1 MQPRKYTKM
10 DVSKP
15 TKCNVFVEA
24 IRHQRIEAKENADK
38 GIFLRYKAFQD
49 MEDKKYMEAKAR
61 KEASL
66 KYYQR
71 RAMEIDPEEEYKK
84 MESQLKLLGDLKSGL
99 IDQST
104 LSISRGLDT
113 ERTGKFH
120 EEPAVEI
127 ENNATTMSALNIK
140 DEDFANL
147 KTNHHSQKWLQT
159 RSTSIE
165 ESPANINWNFDSEE
179 STREHDSF
187 STIEVLLADSLWS
200 DWSSSW
206 GSGWVLE
213 EEDISDFAWVD
224 WKNWAHTRQGM
235 DKYFE
240 SRLERKAEKR
250 RMEREWFCLD
260 WLFREKKEEE
270 VELSESI
277 CDEPSDL
284 SDERDQYLGRI
295 KNVFSVPLHWFLP
308 KAESLAERSALRLL
322 QNGKHLEELVGRSLT
337 GENSNSTDQAKEV
350 KVPKLRRFSEL
361 TASALN
367 SHDSNSEVS
376 PSNQQEK
383 LEEDISFELT
393 PQELRE
399 VYEENGLE
407 YGWPEGDFSDH
418 QIAAHFLAILLLEKN
433 NQECESGDV
442 EIEFEYPPNLGISA
456 EDMERFMSMVRGI
469 MKDKVSFEEVED
481 KEVERALVEAGY

>member
-1 MQPRKYTKM
+1 MQPRNYTKM
-10 DVSKP
+10 VVWKS
-15 TKCNVFVEA
+15 TKYNVFVEA
-24 IRHQRIEAKENADK
+24 IRDQRIEAKENADK
-38 GIFLRYKAFQD
+38 GMFLRYKAFQD
-49 MEDKKYMEAKAR
+49 MADKKYMEAKAR

-71 RAMEIDPEEEYKK
+71 RAEEIDPEEEYKK
-84 MESQLKLLGDLKSGL
+84 MESQLKLLGDLKCGL

-113 ERTGKFH
+113 ERMGKFH

-127 ENNATTMSALNIK
+127 ENNANTMSAINLK
-140 DEDFANL
+140 DEDVAHL
-147 KTNHHSQKWLQT
+147 KKNHHSQKWLQT
-159 RSTSIE
+159 RSASIE
-165 ESPANINWNFDSEE
+165 ESPTNINWNFDSEE
-179 STREHDSF
+179 STRENDSF
-187 STIEVLLADSLWS
+187 STIEVLSADSLWS

-213 EEDISDFAWVD
+213 EEEISDFAWVD
-224 WKNWAHTRQGM
+224 WKNWAHTRQVM
-235 DKYFE
+235 DKDFE

-277 CDEPSDL
+277 CDEPSEF

-295 KNVFSVPLHWFLP
+295 KSVFSVPLHWFLP
-308 KAESLAERSALRLL
+308 KAESLAD
-322 QNGKHLEELVGRSLT
+322 KPHELASTILNKT
-337 GENSNSTDQAKEV
+337 SNSSKQARDLSFEKNES
-350 KVPKLRRFSEL
+350 KPKNSSEL

-367 SHDSNSEVS
+367 YHDSNSEVS

-383 LEEDISFELT
+383 MEEDISFELS

-399 VYEENGLE
+399 VYEENRLE
-407 YGWPEGDFSDH
+407 YGWPEGDFSDQ

-433 NQECESGDV
+433 HPECDSGDV

-456 EDMERFMSMVRGI
+456 EDMERFMNMVRGI
-469 MKDKVSFEEVED
+469 MKDKDSFDEIED
-481 KEVERALVEAGY
+481 KEVERALAEAGF